1 MQAQVD
7 NIHNEG
13 ERLYFTL
20 KGVNVSVANALRR
33 TFLSNI
39 ETIVFR
45 GFPHEA
51 NQIDIQKNST
61 KFNNEYI
68 KQRISCIPIMNS
80 DDANFDNFI
89 QSYQIIID
97 ESNST
102 PEQKDITTEH
112 IQMKNKNTGKLESK
126 EFVKK
131 YFPPDPITQEY
142 IIICI
147 LYPNYNQAN
156 EENEHIHLIADLDK
170 GCGEDNS
177 CWNVVH
183 HCAYENVRNESK
195 IQDEAS
201 KIENPIEKQ
210 DFLLLDAQRIVIPNE
225 FKMSIESLGIFTNET
240 LVRKACEYIIQCLR
254 TMYGDLHEQQKQSDP
269 IVSYDQ
275 NETHMTSN
283 HGSLHQHIQNTK
295 DGYFSIYK
303 EDDFYVLKLK
313 KDDYTIGKLL
323 EYYFYEMYERNVH
336 FVGFKKKHPT
346 EKEGYIYVKFNTKH
360 SDQDTYIK
368 VLTCIEK
375 LIQMFTTIQNYF
387 PLLD

>member
-1 MQAQVD
+1 MQVQVD

-39 ETIVFR
+39 ETIIFR

-51 NQIDIQKNST
+51 NQIDIQKNTT

-68 KQRISCIPIMNS
+68 KQRMSCIPIMNS

-97 ESNST
+97 ESNSS

-112 IQMKNKNTGKLESK
+112 IQMKNKNTGKLETK

-131 YFPPDPITQEY
+131 YFPPDPITGQY

-156 EENEHIHLIADLDK
+156 EENEHIHMVVDLDK
-170 GCGEDNS
+170 GTAGENS

-183 HCAYENVRNESK
+183 HCTYENVRNESK

-201 KIENPIEKQ
+201 KIQNPNEKE

-225 FKMSIESLGIFTNET
+225 FKMSIESLGIFSNQT
-240 LVRKACEYIIQCLR
+240 LVRKACEYILQCFR
-254 TMYGDLHEQQKQSDP
+254 TMYSDLREQQKQTDP

-295 DGYFSIYK
+295 DGYFSVYK
-303 EDDFYVLKLK
+303 EDDFYVFKLK
-313 KDDYTIGKLL
+313 KDDYTIGKLV
-323 EYYFYEMYERNVH
+323 EYYFYEMYESSVH

-346 EKEGYIYVKFNTKH
+346 EKEGYIYVKMNTKH
-360 SDQDTYIK
+360 SDEDMYIK
-368 VLTCIEK
+368 MLNCIEK
-375 LIQMFTTIQNYF
+375 MIQMYTSIQNYF
-387 PLLD
+387 PLMD

>member
-13 ERLYFTL
+13 ERLYFNL

-170 GCGEDNS
+170 GCGGDNA

-254 TMYGDLHEQQKQSDP
+254 TMYGDLHEQQKKSDP

-313 KDDYTIGKLL
+313 KDDYTIGKIL

-346 EKEGYIYVKFNTKH
+346 EKEGYIYVKFNLELEFW
-360 SDQDTYIK
+360 SRILDS
-368 VLTCIEK
+368 CI
-375 LIQMFTTIQNYF
+375 
-387 PLLD
+387 